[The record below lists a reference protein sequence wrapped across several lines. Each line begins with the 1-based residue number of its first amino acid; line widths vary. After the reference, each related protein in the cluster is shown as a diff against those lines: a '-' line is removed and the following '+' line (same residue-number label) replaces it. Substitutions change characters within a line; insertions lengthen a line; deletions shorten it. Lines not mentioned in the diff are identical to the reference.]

1 MPNKS
6 QIDELKVILLERRD
20 NILSNINNSRL
31 NIDQLKDQD
40 IKDDLDYAELVCDS
54 FTEGMIAYH
63 QLEEYKQIEEA
74 LVKISKGT
82 YGICDMC
89 SIVIPLGRLKAK
101 PFAKFCTECRTVYE
115 HEFVKRAKNWSNDF
129 ILLMIKF

>member
-1 MPNKS
+1 MPNKQ

-20 NILSNINNSRL
+20 NILSNINSSRL
-31 NIDQLKDQD
+31 NIDQLKEQD
-40 IKDDLDYAELVCDS
+40 IKDDLDYAELVSDS
-54 FTEGMIAYH
+54 FTEGMIANH
-63 QLEEYKQIEEA
+63 QLEEFKQIEEA

-89 SIVIPLGRLKAK
+89 GIVIPLGRLKAK

-115 HEFVKRAKNWSNDF
+115 HEFVKRAKN
-129 ILLMIKF
+129 